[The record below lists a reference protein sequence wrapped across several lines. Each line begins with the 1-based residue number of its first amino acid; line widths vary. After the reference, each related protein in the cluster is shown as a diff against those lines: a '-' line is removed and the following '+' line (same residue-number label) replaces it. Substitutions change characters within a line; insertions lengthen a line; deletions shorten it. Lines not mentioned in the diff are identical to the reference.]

1 MLESSS
7 IGFVF
12 NLCLDLAS
20 LNRIYK
26 IKFTGYRQKRLQ
38 KFVYGLNKPMD
49 TKINQI
55 ASLFLM
61 NKILEN
67 MTMFIFRA
75 LKIDSNLITTEF
87 KFLQF
92 FSLMCPVN

>member
-7 IGFVF
+7 IGLVF

-49 TKINQI
+49 TKITKLLP
-55 ASLFLM
+55 SFL
-61 NKILEN
+61 
-67 MTMFIFRA
+67 
-75 LKIDSNLITTEF
+75 
-87 KFLQF
+87 
-92 FSLMCPVN
+92 